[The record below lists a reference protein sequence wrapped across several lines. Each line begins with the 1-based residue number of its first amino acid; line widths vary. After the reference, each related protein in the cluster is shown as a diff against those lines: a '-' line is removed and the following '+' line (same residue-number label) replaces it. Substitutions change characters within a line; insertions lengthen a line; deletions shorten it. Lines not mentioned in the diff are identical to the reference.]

1 MKTTEQIKEKLDIA
15 SVIGNYIK
23 IEKSGINWKA
33 RCPFHNEKTPSFF
46 ISSER
51 QSYYCFGCGE
61 KGDIF
66 TFVEKFEGLDFRGAL
81 ESLAEKAGVEI
92 KNLAKEERVDK
103 KDELLSVL
111 KEASNLYS
119 ENLKLNKV
127 GKDYLESRGLTEES
141 IATWNIG
148 YAKDEWRDTHDKLIQ
163 KGYSKEILLE
173 AGLIKKVENEEKF
186 YDTFRD
192 RIMFP
197 ISDSAGRVIA
207 FSGRSLKKDDKTPKY
222 LNSPETKLFYK
233 SETLYGF
240 HLAKNHIRKL
250 DYAILVEGQMDIVLA
265 HQAGTQNTVASS
277 GTALT
282 KLHLEKI
289 LKLSKRIVLCY
300 DSDKAGQNA
309 TYKAG
314 KLALSLGMEVK
325 VATLREGEDPA
336 STIKESKEEWYESL
350 KNSKHLVD
358 YALDKAMEEKDEKIK
373 SNIVR
378 ENVLPLLS
386 QVQSNIEVSQY
397 IKKIAMRLRVDE
409 SAVKKDFEKAVIE
422 EKATEDNKKEG
433 YAQEY
438 TSPKTDLKRIIMSL
452 ILLEESKYKEESNIR
467 KKLKDIIGEE
477 ELNTLSLSF
486 ESEKEALLFEGDT
499 HCGDKGIRLIGEDI
513 LKRIETS
520 TLKQRLQEKARVL
533 DDVSITKEEELKI
546 VEEMREIQKKIEQI
560 TK

>member
-1 MKTTEQIKEKLDIA
+1 MKTTDQIKEKLDIA

-66 TFVEKFEGLDFRGAL
+66 TFVEKFEGLDFKGAL
-81 ESLAEKAGVEI
+81 ESLAQKAGVEI
-92 KNLAKEERVDK
+92 KNLPKEERFDK

-111 KEASNLYS
+111 KEATNLYS
-119 ENLKLNKV
+119 KNLESNKI
-127 GKDYLESRGLTEES
+127 GMDYLKGRGLTIES
-141 IATWNIG
+141 IKEWNIG
-148 YAKDEWRDTHDKLIQ
+148 YAKDEWRDTHDNLIQ
-163 KGYSKEILLE
+163 KGFGKDILLE

-240 HLAKNHIRKL
+240 NIAKNYIRKL

-325 VATLREGEDPA
+325 VASLKEGEDPA
-336 STIKESKEEWYESL
+336 STIKENPEDWYTAL
-350 KNSKHLVD
+350 KSSKHLID
-358 YALDKAMEEKDEKIK
+358 YAIDKAMEEADERLKLNAIKDE
-373 SNIVR
+373 
-378 ENVLPLLS
+378 VLPLLS
-386 QVQSNIEVSQY
+386 QIQSSIETSQY

-409 SAVKKDFEKAVIE
+409 SAVKKDLEKVILE
-422 EKATEDNKKEG
+422 EKNLQETKKEG
-433 YAQEY
+433 YTIEY
-438 TSPKTDLKRIIMSL
+438 ESPKIDLKRIIISL
-452 ILLEESKYKEESNIR
+452 IFLEELKHKEESTIR
-467 KKLKDIIGEE
+467 KKLRDIIGEE
-477 ELNTLSLSF
+477 ELNTLSVSF

-499 HCGDKGIRLIGEDI
+499 HCGDKDSGEIADDI
-513 LKRIETS
+513 LKRIEIN
-520 TLKQRLQEKARVL
+520 TLKQQLQEKARIL
-533 DDVSITKEEELKI
+533 DDTSIKKEEEEKI
-546 VEEMREIQKKIEQI
+546 VEEMRNIQKKIEQI